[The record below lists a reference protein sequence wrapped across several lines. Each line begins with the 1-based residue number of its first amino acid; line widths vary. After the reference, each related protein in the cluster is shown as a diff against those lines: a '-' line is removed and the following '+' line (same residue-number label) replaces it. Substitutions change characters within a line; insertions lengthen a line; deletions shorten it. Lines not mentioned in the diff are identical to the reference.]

1 MVVLLAEF
9 KSIYKGLSFKV
20 NGIYY
25 KFRNGKFK
33 TEVKEVIEALEK
45 LAGVERV
52 DQPQPEQKAQPELK
66 KEESQKEVPQPKTK
80 TKTKKK

>member
-1 MVVLLAEF
+1 MLAEF

-52 DQPQPEQKAQPELK
+52 DQPQPEPAKEQPK
-66 KEESQKEVPQPKTK
+66 KEEPQAKAK
-80 TKTKKK
+80 ADSKKK

>member
-1 MVVLLAEF
+1 MLAEF

-33 TEVKEVIEALEK
+33 TTIKEVIEALEK
-45 LAGVERV
+45 LADVERV
-52 DQPQPEQKAQPELK
+52 DQPQSEQTSESKDQP
-66 KEESQKEVPQPKTK
+66 KEEAKAKTK
-80 TKTKKK
+80 PVSKKK